1 MENMEVL
8 SKRDSDKQEEEEVGT
23 EIRQEGSRSDDHRF
37 QTTQAQEVTDTRKG
51 DPHQADSTDMPSKL
65 PRRRSGSHNVSGVKM
80 ASEFPRT
87 T

>member
-1 MENMEVL
+1 MENTEVL
-8 SKRDSDKQEEEEVGT
+8 SKRDSDKHEEEKVGT

-65 PRRRSGSHNVSGVKM
+65 PRRSGSHNVSGVKM
-80 ASEFPRT
+80 ASEFSRT